1 MIMPKVVKIIC
12 KNILWKSFAGAL
24 DNIGILLFYK
34 KCYIC

>member
-12 KNILWKSFAGAL
+12 KNILWRSFADAQDDRGVFH
-24 DNIGILLFYK
+24 FYK